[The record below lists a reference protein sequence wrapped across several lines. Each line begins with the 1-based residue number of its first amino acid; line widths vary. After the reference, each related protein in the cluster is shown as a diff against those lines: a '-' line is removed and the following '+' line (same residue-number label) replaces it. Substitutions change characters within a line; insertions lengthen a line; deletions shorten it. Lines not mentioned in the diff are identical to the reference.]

1 MKADP
6 KDTTAGAGNASV
18 KKLAVIIGAGVIAL
32 SAAGAGAW
40 YFLGQPAEAKPAKSA
55 QAAEPPVYIPLEK
68 FVVNLQPDDT
78 GEHYLQI
85 QFTLQVPTPEQVE
98 LIKAN
103 MPQVQ
108 NRVLM
113 LLSAKQA
120 AELATPEG
128 KQQLSKELVAA
139 VNQPFVPKGDPQEV
153 TDVLY
158 TSFIIQ

>member
-6 KDTTAGAGNASV
+6 KDTTAVAGNASV
-18 KKLAVIIGAGVIAL
+18 KKLAVLAAAGILVL
-32 SAAGAGAW
+32 SGMGAGAW
-40 YFLGQPAEAKPAKSA
+40 YFLQDADAKPVASAK
-55 QAAEPPVYIPLEK
+55 AAEPPVYIPLEK

-120 AELATPEG
+120 AELASPEG

-153 TDVLY
+153 SDVLY